1 MQQPY
6 QSPPPESGGV
16 PQQSAKRPAQASSQH
31 ADAHIP
37 QRSSALLTAPATAS
51 IAAVPASEGPEQ
63 TFRVTHPVLSVIS
76 WLIAAASAVWL
87 VILGV
92 SLVLNVASGVSH
104 DSDLR
109 RVYGVRVWV
118 LLFWYVFCSA
128 FWVGVE
134 RSLA

>member
-63 TFRVTHPVLSVIS
+63 TFRVTPP
-76 WLIAAASAVWL
+76 
-87 VILGV
+87 
-92 SLVLNVASGVSH
+92 
-104 DSDLR
+104 
-109 RVYGVRVWV
+109 
-118 LLFWYVFCSA
+118 
-128 FWVGVE
+128 GVE
-134 RSLA
+134 CYLVADCGCERCVACHSGRLIGVECRVGSEP